1 VKITEMIKQLGGN
14 RAAIAKQAGISV
26 FQLNNMVS
34 KGQEVELLP
43 DGSFVAVRSNAVR
56 FRSN

>member
-1 VKITEMIKQLGGN
+1 MIKKLGGN

-26 FQLNNMVS
+26 QQLNNMVS

-56 FRSN
+56 FKSSS